1 MKNFV
6 LSVVASLAASILLL
20 AFPFF
25 NSVVLL
31 SVLSLII
38 GCVLLAL
45 TLFVVITRKR
55 SKNPILK
62 LKLREVQ
69 IGIMPNYER
78 VICKGVPLLRPNY
91 VKIKRSDGTTGT
103 VHYSQVIIYI

>member
-6 LSVVASLAASILLL
+6 VSVVASLVASVFLLL
-20 AFPFF
+20 FPFF
-25 NSVVLL
+25 NSVVVL

-38 GCVLLAL
+38 GSILLAL
-45 TLFVVITRKR
+45 TLFVAITRKR

-62 LKLREVQ
+62 LKLHDAQ
-69 IGIMPNYER
+69 IGIQPNYER

-91 VKIKRSDGTTGT
+91 VKIKHSDGTTGI
-103 VHYSQVIIYI
+103 VHYSQVIIYV